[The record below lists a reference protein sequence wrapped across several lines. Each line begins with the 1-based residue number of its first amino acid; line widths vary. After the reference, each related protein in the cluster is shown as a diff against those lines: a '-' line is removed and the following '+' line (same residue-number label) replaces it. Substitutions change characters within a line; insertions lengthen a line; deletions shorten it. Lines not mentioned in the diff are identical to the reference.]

1 MSWHCWKPTGWK
13 RSTESAPRLSTGR
26 FFFSMADR
34 HSYRISIL
42 TCKGRLL
49 PSIGQ
54 GGPPDWLE
62 GKNHPR
68 FAPVFF
74 PSKPCAITA
83 KSKPG
88 HIRNRNTGFC
98 QVGHV

>member
-1 MSWHCWKPTGWK
+1 
-13 RSTESAPRLSTGR
+13 
-26 FFFSMADR
+26 MADR

-88 HIRNRNTGFC
+88 HIRNRNTDFC